1 MKLGQT
7 KKIISVDF
15 LDAGLA
21 VRIKRKRKEELRM
34 LCNHSAGMGS
44 GASLV
49 LFVSVGRLYQG
60 EKTPSSRDKT
70 HLSDVSHSNVIE
82 LRMLR

>member
-21 VRIKRKRKEELRM
+21 VRIKPKRKEELRM
-34 LCNHSAGMGS
+34 LCNHSTGMGS

-49 LFVSVGRLYQG
+49 FVGRLYQC